1 MEDNADT
8 EVVVECKYILEV
20 NVGTSDNINVHSF
33 KDGRKEK
40 IRTQCRQELLIEP
53 FMEKE

>member
-20 NVGTSDNINVHSF
+20 NVGTSDNINVNSF
-33 KDGRKEK
+33 KAEKKIFEQSVGRS
-40 IRTQCRQELLIEP
+40 C
-53 FMEKE
+53 

>member
-8 EVVVECKYILEV
+8 EVVVERKYTLVV
-20 NVGTSDNINVHSF
+20 NVGTFDNINVISF

-40 IRTQCRQELLIEP
+40 I
-53 FMEKE
+53 

>member
-8 EVVVECKYILEV
+8 EVVVERKYILEV
-20 NVGTSDNINVHSF
+20 NVGTSDNINVNSC

-40 IRTQCRQELLIEP
+40 I
-53 FMEKE
+53 